1 MPSTR
6 LNRQVVVV
14 GSTNLDL
21 TVTVATLPRE
31 GETILGGELLLS
43 NGGKGANQA
52 VAARRAGADVRLL
65 TMLGRDSFGDRLYR
79 DLVAEGL
86 PADGLLRDESALTG
100 VALITVD
107 RQGRNQITVAPGSNR
122 VLLPA
127 VLEQHESFLAGAT
140 VMLTQLEIPIVTI
153 ERALQFAKAH
163 GMTTILNPAP
173 AAPLSADLL
182 RHVDLLTP
190 NETEA
195 EALTGIAVSDPTSA
209 EAAAKAILRRGSQVV
224 IVTLGAQGALLCTA
238 SDVQH
243 LPAIPVKSIDTTAA
257 GDAFNGALAAAIAA
271 KSQTALCDTD
281 PLPVLENAVRFAN
294 AAGALATTKRG
305 AQESLPTI
313 VEIERLLT
321 EGSRGRGFTGG
332 P

>member
-6 LNRQVVVV
+6 LNRQVVVI

-21 TVTVATLPRE
+21 TVTVARLPRE
-31 GETILGGELLLS
+31 GETVLGGELLLS

-52 VAARRAGADVRLL
+52 VAAHRAGAEVRFL
-65 TMLGRDSFGDRLYR
+65 TMLGRDSFGDRLYQG
-79 DLVAEGL
+79 LVAEGL
-86 PADGLLRDESALTG
+86 PGDGLLRGESALTG

-107 RQGRNQITVAPGSNR
+107 RQGRNQITVAPGSNWA
-122 VLLPA
+122 LLPA
-127 VLEQHESFLAGAT
+127 VLEQHESFLAGGTA
-140 VMLTQLEIPIVTI
+140 MLTQLEIPIVTI

-173 AAPLSADLL
+173 AAFLSDDLL

-190 NETEA
+190 NATEA

-238 SDVQH
+238 SDVRH

-271 KSQTALCDTD
+271 KPQTAPCGTD
-281 PLPVLENAVRFAN
+281 PLPVLENAVCFAN
-294 AAGALATTKRG
+294 AAGALATTTRG
-305 AQESLPTI
+305 AQESLPTRD
-313 VEIERLLT
+313 EIARLLAA
-321 EGSRGRGFTGG
+321 S
-332 P
+332 